1 MVLLGAPLSVSL
13 GYLVPLSH
21 LWYQGVSMPTSL
33 PRGWLL
39 GLALW
44 FASTAWLYAFMSQA
58 QAEQSWELE
67 QLRRETAELHREVL
81 SCQVEARGRADA
93 RRPLA
98 GPSDG
103 RFLTQGRR

>member
-1 MVLLGAPLSVSL
+1 
-13 GYLVPLSH
+13 
-21 LWYQGVSMPTSL
+21 MPTSSA
-33 PRGWLL
+33 RGWLL

-44 FASTAWLYAFMSQA
+44 FASTAWLYAFMSRA

-81 SCQVEARGRADA
+81 SCQVEAQGRAGA

-98 GPSDG
+98 GPGDT
-103 RFLTQGRR
+103 RVLTQGHR